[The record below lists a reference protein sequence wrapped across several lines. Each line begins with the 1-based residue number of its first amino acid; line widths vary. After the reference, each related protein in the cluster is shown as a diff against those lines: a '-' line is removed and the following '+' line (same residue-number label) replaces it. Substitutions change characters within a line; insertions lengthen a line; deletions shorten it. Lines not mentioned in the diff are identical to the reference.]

1 MNYLEL
7 PQFIEKVSIGE
18 LGPGLPI
25 EVYNMGG
32 DKIHKISFLDQCD
45 QLCKKHETNRLRLLS
60 VIQQKLNGYDCT
72 FK

>member
-32 DKIHKISFLDQCD
+32 DKIHKISFLDHCD
-45 QLCKKHETNRLRLLS
+45 ELCKKHETSENRRLGIFS
-60 VIQQKLNGYDCT
+60 M
-72 FK
+72 